1 MTTARPALDGIRV
14 IDFTHFIAGLVMFQ
28 LGSGPIRGFALT
40 LAIGVATS
48 LFTSV
53 MVARFIFA
61 LWLKYARPKYI
72 PI

>member
-1 MTTARPALDGIRV
+1 MATI
-14 IDFTHFIAGLVMFQ
+14 IDANVTHFIAGLVMFQ

-40 LAIGVATS
+40 LAIGIATS

-61 LWLKYARPKYI
+61 LWLKWARPKYI